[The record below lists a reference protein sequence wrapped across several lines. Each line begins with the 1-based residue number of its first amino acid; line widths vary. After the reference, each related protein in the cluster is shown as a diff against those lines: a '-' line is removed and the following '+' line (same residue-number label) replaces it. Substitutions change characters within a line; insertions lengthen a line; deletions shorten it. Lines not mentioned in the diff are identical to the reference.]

1 MRNLLF
7 VTGGCGFIGS
17 AFIRMAIAKTDFSIV
32 NIDNLTY
39 AANLDAL
46 SSVSDSDRYLF
57 FKTDICSKKDISK
70 LFNKYQ
76 PSGIINFA
84 AETHVDNSINKPNIF
99 LETNVNGTYN
109 LLDCSL
115 RYFKN
120 LTDEKKLNFRFLHV
134 STDEVFGSIPLDE
147 NKSFD
152 ENSRYDPNSPYSA
165 SKAASD
171 HFVSAW
177 NTTYGLPTLI
187 TNCSNNFGAFQHEE
201 KLIPKII
208 VNALAQKPIP
218 IYGDGSNI
226 RDWIYVDDHVD
237 GIFTVLNQGNVGQ
250 TYNIGSQNELSNISL
265 VKKICKILDELVPN
279 NSLGSYASLIKFV
292 DDRLGH
298 DEKYSINP
306 KKIYD
311 ELKWAPSVSFDEALR
326 KTVSWYITHLNY
338 EK

>member
-17 AFIRMAIAKTDFSIV
+17 AFIRMVMAKTDFSIV

-46 SSVSDSDRYLF
+46 STVSDGDRYF
-57 FKTDICSKKDISK
+57 FSKTDICSKEDISN

-84 AETHVDNSINKPNIF
+84 AETHVDNSINEPNIF
-99 LETNVNGTYN
+99 LETNVNGTFN
-109 LLDCSL
+109 LLNCSL

-120 LTDEKKLNFRFLHV
+120 LPDEKKLNFRFLHV
-134 STDEVFGSIPLDE
+134 STDEVFGSILLDE

-208 VNALAQKPIP
+208 KNALAQKSIP

-279 NSLGSYASLIKFV
+279 NSIESYANLIQFV

-311 ELKWAPSVSFDEALR
+311 ELNWAPSVSFDKALR
-326 KTVSWYITHLNY
+326 KTVSWYINHLNY